1 MDGSTT
7 RREFLMGCAGCALA
21 AGVVGCTAVNPAPLV
36 EADPQGSVPLAGHLQ
51 KPGDQIKVRLPDAAE
66 PVLVWRT
73 PQGFGAASIVCT
85 HRGSEVHFTP
95 ESGTLDCPSH
105 GSQFDQGGKVLQG
118 PAKKPLKP
126 YRVTVEGERLKIRPA

>member
-1 MDGSTT
+1 MDLSST
-7 RREFLMGCAGCALA
+7 RREFLVGCAGCALA
-21 AGVVGCTAVNPAPLV
+21 AGIVGCAAVNPAPLV
-36 EADPQGSVPLAGHLQ
+36 EADAQGSVPLSGLLE

-73 PQGFGAASIVCT
+73 AQGYGATSIVCT

-95 ESGTLDCPSH
+95 ASGTIDCPSH

-126 YRVTVEGERLKIRPA
+126 YRATVDGDRLRIRPA